1 MALAVPGTSPRQW
14 DVAVAQRMPKIRR
27 TTKAIQN
34 SHMPPPSSHPLCQYI
49 MGIEVYFLSGVVVFW
64 FVLFG
69 PIIEEWPCMPVPIE
83 VP

>member
-1 MALAVPGTSPRQW
+1 
-14 DVAVAQRMPKIRR
+14 
-27 TTKAIQN
+27 
-34 SHMPPPSSHPLCQYI
+34 

-64 FVLFG
+64 FVLFV